1 MPRRVRTYIA
11 AAISPLC
18 PLSFAVH
25 LWLFFSYFSFR
36 PNQPHPEFGLVYRLN
51 NHGSYV
57 YLSGTESTGL
67 TLLMMAFA
75 IAALLTVVLVP
86 KEINL
91 PRPGTPPWLTYAS
104 GGERTGLG
112 NSSREIKAVFLCS
125 LVVYFAIISLAG
137 RSIVDFVVLRGI
149 VLQPY

>member
-18 PLSFAVH
+18 PLSFGVH

-36 PNQPHPEFGLVYRLN
+36 PNQPRPELGLIYRLN

-75 IAALLTVVLVP
+75 TAALLTAVLVP

-91 PRPGTPPWLTYAS
+91 PPPGTLTYAS
-104 GGERTGLG
+104 GSEVTGLG

-125 LVVYFAIISLAG
+125 LVFYFAIISLAG
-137 RSIVDFVVLRGI
+137 RSIVDLVVLRGI